1 MRRYL
6 NISFALCLLGAMSS
20 LFCSV
25 DRYDSLQSSE
35 VFVTHG
41 DSLNGEQDAAILP
54 KPYFFLLFAESNNE
68 IPSEIDPKKSFSE
81 KLGTKQ
87 NKPPLQLQY
96 IVRAQRFILSQSVRN
111 LIYPF
116 HSFL

>member
-20 LFCSV
+20 LFYSV
-25 DRYDSLQSSE
+25 DQNDFIPSSE

-41 DSLNGEQDAAILP
+41 DLLNGEQDVVILSES
-54 KPYFFLLFAESNNE
+54 YFFLLFAESNNK
-68 IPSEIDPKKSFSE
+68 ISSEIDPKKSFSE

-87 NKPPLQLQY
+87 SKPPLQLQY
-96 IVRAQRFILSQSVRN
+96 IVRAQRFFLSQSVRN